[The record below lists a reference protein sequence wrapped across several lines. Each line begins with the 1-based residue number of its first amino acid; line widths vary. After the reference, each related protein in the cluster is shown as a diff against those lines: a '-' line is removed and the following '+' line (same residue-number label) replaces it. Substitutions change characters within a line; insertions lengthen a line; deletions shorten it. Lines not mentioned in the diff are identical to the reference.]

1 LKHEGGHED
10 VQYEN
15 PEAQE
20 TLGPDLTFS
29 FRSQSHTEESVAGKE
44 LFKYDGKR

>member
-1 LKHEGGHED
+1 MHEDDHED

-15 PEAQE
+15 PEALE
-20 TLGPDLTFS
+20 TIGPDLTLS
-29 FRSQSHTEESVAGKE
+29 FRSQSHTEESEGGKE